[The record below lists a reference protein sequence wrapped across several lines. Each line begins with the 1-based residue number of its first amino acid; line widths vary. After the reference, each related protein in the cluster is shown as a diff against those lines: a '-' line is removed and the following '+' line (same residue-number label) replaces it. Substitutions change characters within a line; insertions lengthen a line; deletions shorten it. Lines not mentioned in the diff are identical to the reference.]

1 MASTRLIL
9 GLSAALALA
18 ASSALAQSPA
28 QKASTLNDQGK
39 ALMSAK
45 KYADAELKFRAAI
58 VLSPEGRFYLNLCM
72 SLYQTG
78 KLGEAHTACRAVK
91 DHGASKDQIGQAQ
104 TIIEKF
110 IEPRMREAGID
121 PDSIGKPDTG
131 NPDTGNPD
139 TGNPDTGNPDTGN
152 PDTGNPDTGNPDTG
166 NPDTGNP
173 DTGNPD
179 TGNTGN
185 TGNTGGN
192 FTVAPPPSL
201 FDQVAANPK
210 HEYTWSIGA
219 QVLGMKASVG
229 AKEDWD
235 PGAAGLRILG
245 DYALSARRGIGAQGY
260 LTLFNLGGKDGGA
273 FMNENLT
280 IVDFGLSVYK
290 EVCRGRACVK
300 PLAGVQVAL
309 LSVSQDGADSAQFS
323 AIGARAELG
332 FEYALGKRYENVL
345 TAAVG
350 LDLYGPGQANGDEFA
365 APDPAAFGLD
375 KSSANLYF
383 GLGFTRRFNS
393 PLGSQPLFQVQ

>member
-104 TIIEKF
+104 TIIDKF

-121 PDSIGKPDTG
+121 PDSIGK
-131 NPDTGNPD
+131 
-139 TGNPDTGNPDTGN
+139 
-152 PDTGNPDTGNPDTG
+152 PDTGNPDTG

-260 LTLFNLGGKDGGA
+260 LTLFNLGGKEGGS
-273 FMNENLT
+273 FMDENLT

-309 LSVSQDGADSAQFS
+309 LSVSQDGAESAQFS

-332 FEYALGKRYENVL
+332 FEYALGKRFENVL

-350 LDLYGPGQANGDEFA
+350 LDIYGPGQANGDEFA